1 MGEALRVLLV
11 EDSVDDAM
19 LVEYQLR
26 SEQLQFASKR
36 VGTKND
42 FEQAIRSATWDVILA
57 DFSLGQFNALHVL
70 EILRQQ
76 NGDIPVILVTGT
88 VPEELAVEFIKQG
101 GYDFILKS
109 SLKRLP
115 SALLKA

>member
-57 DFSLGQFNALHVL
+57 DFLWRSSMRWKKEKG
-70 EILRQQ
+70 
-76 NGDIPVILVTGT
+76 
-88 VPEELAVEFIKQG
+88 VEKGSPISGSVQ
-101 GYDFILKS
+101 
-109 SLKRLP
+109 
-115 SALLKA
+115 